1 MSRFKVKLSTISR
14 IHYIKLVVR
23 SLLFLAALVVYVVNR
38 LNNSPSMFCGYED
51 SQLLLL
57 VLTVFFSVE
66 MVLRCFPSKYE
77 SMGCQKQFAK
87 NYIPA
92 ADSFDRK
99 KLLRRSTVPVLIV
112 LLSWIV
118 LNGLIALAYFLG
130 YIDWGILLLIAIAYS
145 VCDMI
150 CILFFCPFQTW
161 MMKNRCCQTC
171 RIYNWDYAMMFTPLI
186 LVDNVYAHILVGLSL
201 VLLVRWELS
210 FFMHP
215 ERFYEET
222 NRNLSCANCR
232 EKLCH
237 HKKQL
242 MNLKFLK
249 K

>member
-38 LNNSPSMFCGYED
+38 LNNSPTMFGGYED

-130 YIDWGILLLIAIAYS
+130 YIAAYS
-145 VCDMI
+145 HCLFRLRYDMHTF
-150 CILFFCPFQTW
+150 LLPFPDLDGE
-161 MMKNRCCQTC
+161 K
-171 RIYNWDYAMMFTPLI
+171 
-186 LVDNVYAHILVGLSL
+186 SL
-201 VLLVRWELS
+201 LPDL
-210 FFMHP
+210 P
-215 ERFYEET
+215 YI
-222 NRNLSCANCR
+222 
-232 EKLCH
+232 
-237 HKKQL
+237 
-242 MNLKFLK
+242 
-249 K
+249 